1 MTPLFWLILLLSIPA
16 AAENTLLTEQKLAII
31 NAGEPALLNGEWEK
45 SFRQSEYLLEIDSAD
60 PSGYLIRA
68 AAMQGEMMDAEENLY
83 GERYLEILDSVK
95 SLAERKL
102 QACSRHDSAAC
113 YLFIGHAY
121 AYRSLWEARFASNY
135 SAITYG
141 FKARSQY
148 HKGLAVDSTLYD
160 LYFGIGSYHYWKS
173 VKAGFFRAVGLF
185 KNDKAKGIRELQLAI
200 DSSLFSRESARA
212 SLIWVWINEKQ
223 YDSAIALA
231 SGMLQKYPA
240 GNSFL
245 WPLAEA
251 FYKSRQ
257 YDSALAFYSRLFDRL
272 KSRPGN
278 FFNLIESAYWA
289 IQSLDRLD
297 RKKEGAAYQS
307 FIQENY
313 PQIPRHIKR
322 KQKSK
327 LAAILRHQ

>member
-1 MTPLFWLILLLSIPA
+1 MTALFCLLLFFPLSA
-16 AAENTLLTEQKLAII
+16 VTAGNLLTDEKLDVIQDG
-31 NAGEPALLNGEWEK
+31 GEALLNGDWEK
-45 SFRQSEYLLEIDSAD
+45 SYRIFDYLLELDSTD
-60 PSGYLIRA
+60 PSGYLFRA
-68 AAMQGEMMDAEENLY
+68 AVMQGEMMDAEENIY
-83 GERYLEILDSVK
+83 DDRFLEMLDSVK

-102 QACSRHDSAAC
+102 DACSRRDSAVC
-113 YLFIGHAY
+113 YLYIGHAY
-121 AYRSLWEARFASNY
+121 AYRSLWEARFASHY

-160 LYFGIGSYHYWKS
+160 VYFGLGSYHYWKS

-185 KNDKAKGIRELQLAI
+185 KNDKVIGIRELQLAI

-231 SGMLQKYPA
+231 SRMRERYPD
-240 GNSFL
+240 GNSFI

-257 YDSALAFYSRLFDRL
+257 DDSALAYYSRLFDRF

-278 FFNLIESAYWA
+278 FFNLIESAYWI

-297 RKKEGAAYQS
+297 RKKEIAAYQS
-307 FIQENY
+307 FLQENY
-313 PQIPRHIKR
+313 PQIPRQIKR

-327 LAAILRHQ
+327 LATILRHQ